1 MNWKQNELDDSN
13 WIVLADSGL
22 NIFSRYGEELF
33 LLFFYPFSSVGRI
46 MDKTVYT
53 EAMFKY
59 KKWLYGNLKIRSE
72 ATTLTRLEVRQR
84 VLNLLRV
91 LLTVLNAYL
100 LFASFLSL
108 NEAGRVDNA
117 KDFFY
122 N

>member
-72 ATTLTRLEVRQR
+72 VACVAGGIVWVR
-84 VLNLLRV
+84 
-91 LLTVLNAYL
+91 
-100 LFASFLSL
+100 
-108 NEAGRVDNA
+108 D
-117 KDFFY
+117 
-122 N
+122 

>member
-22 NIFSRYGEELF
+22 NIFSRYGEELL
-33 LLFFYPFSSVGRI
+33 LLFFYPFSSVGKI

-59 KKWLYGNLKIRSE
+59 KKWLYSNLKIRSE

-100 LFASFLSL
+100 LFASFLSS